1 MNKKLFLLALPAAA
15 MLIAGCSKTEVTT
28 VESAPQEITFQ
39 TVETKAAS
47 NFSESNAFYS
57 YAFFLSKKNAG
68 WDSNSDKSQA
78 YISAS
83 KITFNTTD
91 KAWKNES
98 TKYYWPK
105 EGSLTFFAWTDN
117 TASPAVDPANSVSC
131 AAASGIKFTNYD
143 ITSTTNKNKDLLV
156 ADIVKDATKNTD
168 SYTGTSGAWKE
179 GVPTVFKHILSNLVF
194 NIKTD
199 YATSKDK
206 YESVN
211 FNLKSIDLKNV
222 YTKGTYTQGE
232 VTSTPAWAAKT
243 APWDSY
249 AESETL
255 SIYSG
260 SLAVTKATD
269 EATAITGN
277 YSIVLPQT
285 FAAVTTIDGSTPV
298 ITVVYDIVT
307 NYTGTAVTET
317 ITVTK
322 SLNEI
327 YSGSW
332 DPAKKYTLTLIVGLS
347 EILWDPDITDWTD
360 VSNSINI

>member
-15 MLIAGCSKTEVTT
+15 MFIAGCSKTEVTT

-47 NFSESNAFYS
+47 SFSENNAFYS
-57 YAFFLSKKNAG
+57 YAFFLSKENAG
-68 WDSNSDKSQA
+68 WDTNSSKSEA
-78 YISAS
+78 YIANSPIS
-83 KITFNTTD
+83 YNDTD
-91 KAWKNES
+91 KAWRNAS

-117 TASPAVDPANSVSC
+117 TKAPAVDPTDAVSC
-131 AAASGIKFTNYD
+131 AKNTGIKFTNYD
-143 ITSTTNKNKDLLV
+143 ITSNTNKNKDLLV
-156 ADIVKDATKNTD
+156 ADMVKDATKNTD
-168 SYTGTSGAWKE
+168 SYTGKTSGDTWKE

-199 YATSKDK
+199 YATSKDE
-206 YESVN
+206 YTSVD

-222 YTKGTYTQGE
+222 YTKGTYTQGSP
-232 VTSTPAWAAKT
+232 TAST
-243 APWDSY
+243 APWDTYSD
-249 AESETL
+249 SETL

-269 EATAITGN
+269 TPTDITSS

-285 FAAVTTIDGSTPV
+285 FAAVSTIVDSTPV

-307 NYTGTAVTET
+307 NYTGKAVTET

-347 EILWDPDITDWTD
+347 EILWDPDITDWTE
-360 VSNSINI
+360 VSNSRTI

>member
-1 MNKKLFLLALPAAA
+1 MNVKTIILATSALALLAA
-15 MLIAGCSKTEVTT
+15 CSKSEVLP

-47 NFSESNAFYS
+47 NFSTNNHFYS
-57 YAFFLSKKNAG
+57 YAYFLEEGKTLDA
-68 WDSNSDKSQA
+68 NSADAKA
-78 YISAS
+78 YIYGSEIQYVS
-83 KITFNTTD
+83 GET
-91 KAWKNES
+91 AWKNAT

-105 EGSLTFFAWTDN
+105 KGSLTFFAWTDN
-117 TASPAVDPANSVSC
+117 TASPAVDPSNAVSC
-131 AAASGIKFTNYD
+131 AAASGIKFADYD
-143 ITSTTNKNKDLLV
+143 ITTTTNKNKDLLV
-156 ADIVKDATKNTD
+156 ADIAKDQKENTTQYD
-168 SYTGTSGAWKE
+168 GWKK

-199 YATSKDK
+199 YATSKDE
-206 YESVN
+206 YASVT

-232 VTSTPAWAAKT
+232 VTSSTPAWTAKT
-243 APWDSY
+243 APWGSY
-249 AESETL
+249 AESKTL
-255 SIYSG
+255 SIFNG
-260 SLAVTKATD
+260 TLAVTKATD
-269 EATAITGN
+269 DPTDITST

-285 FAAVTTIDGSTPV
+285 FAAATTIVDSTPV

-307 NYTGTAVTET
+307 NYTGTEVTET

-332 DPAKKYTLTLIVGLS
+332 DPAKKYTLTLIVGLN
-347 EILWDPDITDWTD
+347 EILWDPDITDWTG

>member
-47 NFSESNAFYS
+47 NFSENNAFYS
-57 YAFFLSKKNAG
+57 YAFFLEKGTGTTAKNWADDHGDSK
-68 WDSNSDKSQA
+68 A
-78 YISAS
+78 YIANSL
-83 KITFNTTD
+83 IEYNDTD
-91 KAWKNES
+91 KAWKNAT

-117 TASPAVDPANSVSC
+117 TKAPAVTGATISC
-131 AAASGIKFTNYD
+131 AHDTGIKVADYD
-143 ITSTTNKNKDLLV
+143 ITSNVNKDLLV
-156 ADIVKDATKNTD
+156 ANMVKDATKNTD
-168 SYTGTSGAWKE
+168 SYTGSPSGNTWKE

-199 YATSKDK
+199 YATSKDE
-206 YESVN
+206 YAGVN

-222 YTKGTYTQGE
+222 YTKGTYTQGSP
-232 VTSTPAWAAKT
+232 TAST
-243 APWDSY
+243 APWGSY
-249 AESETL
+249 GDSETL

-269 EATAITGN
+269 TPTAITST

-285 FAAVTTIDGSTPV
+285 FEAVSTIGTTTPV

>member
-15 MLIAGCSKTEVTT
+15 MFIAGCSKTEVTT

-39 TVETKAAS
+39 TVETKADS
-47 NFSESNAFYS
+47 NFSENNAFYS
-57 YAFFLSKKNAG
+57 YAFFLSKANAG
-68 WDSNSDKSQA
+68 WDSNSGKSEA

-117 TASPAVDPANSVSC
+117 TASPAVDPANAVSC

-179 GVPTVFKHILSNLVF
+179 SVPTVFKHILSNLVF

-199 YATSKDK
+199 YATSKDE
-206 YESVN
+206 YTSVN

-222 YTKGTYTQGE
+222 YTKGTYTQGSP
-232 VTSTPAWAAKT
+232 TAST
-243 APWDSY
+243 APWDTY
-249 AESETL
+249 GESETL
-255 SIYSG
+255 SIFNG
-260 SLAVTKATD
+260 TLAVTKATD
-269 EATAITGN
+269 TPTNITSS

-285 FAAVTTIDGSTPV
+285 FEAVTTIGTTTPV

>member
-1 MNKKLFLLALPAAA
+1 MNVKTIILATSALALLAA
-15 MLIAGCSKTEVTT
+15 CSKSEVLP

-57 YAFFLSKKNAG
+57 YAFFLSKANAG

-105 EGSLTFFAWTDN
+105 EGSLTFFAWSDN
-117 TASPAVDPANSVSC
+117 TNDPKVSGATIGC
-131 AAASGIKFTNYD
+131 AKDAGITVTDYD
-143 ITSTTNKNKDLLV
+143 ITSNQNKDLLV
-156 ADIVKDATKNTD
+156 ADIAKNKQANEAHSFDADPGKD
-168 SYTGTSGAWKE
+168 WKE

-199 YATSKDK
+199 YATSKDE
-206 YESVN
+206 YASVT
-211 FNLKSIDLKNV
+211 FNLKSIELKNV

-243 APWDSY
+243 APWGSY
-249 AESETL
+249 DESETL

-260 SLAVTKATD
+260 SLAVTKTTD
-269 EATAITGN
+269 TPTAITSN

-285 FAAVTTIDGSTPV
+285 FAAVTAIDDSTPV
-298 ITVVYDIVT
+298 IKVVYDIVT
-307 NYTGTAVTET
+307 NYTGTEVTET

-332 DPAKKYTLTLIVGLS
+332 EPAKKYTLTLIVGLS
-347 EILWDPDITDWTD
+347 EILWDPDITEWTG

>member
-1 MNKKLFLLALPAAA
+1 MDTKTIILATSALALLAA
-15 MLIAGCSKTEVTT
+15 CSKSEVLP

-39 TVETKAAS
+39 TVETKEAS
-47 NFSESNAFYS
+47 NFSENNAFYS
-57 YAFFLSKKNAG
+57 YAFFLEKGTGTTAKNWADNHGDSK
-68 WDSNSDKSQA
+68 A
-78 YISAS
+78 YIAKSLIEYNS
-83 KITFNTTD
+83 TD
-91 KAWKNES
+91 KAWKNAT

-117 TASPAVDPANSVSC
+117 TKAPAVDPTDAVSC
-131 AAASGIKFTNYD
+131 AENTGIKFTNYD
-143 ITSTTNKNKDLLV
+143 ITSNTNKNKDLLV
-156 ADIVKDATKNTD
+156 ADMVKDATKNTD
-168 SYTGTSGAWKE
+168 SYTGKTSGDTWKK

-199 YATSKDK
+199 HATSKDE
-206 YESVN
+206 YTSVD

-222 YTKGTYTQGE
+222 YTKGTYTQGSP
-232 VTSTPAWAAKT
+232 TAST
-243 APWDSY
+243 APWGSY
-249 AESETL
+249 SDSETL

-260 SLAVTKATD
+260 SLAVNKGTD
-269 EATAITGN
+269 ISTDITSS

-285 FAAVTTIDGSTPV
+285 FEAVTTIGTTTPV

-307 NYTGTAVTET
+307 NYTGKQVTET

-332 DPAKKYTLTLIVGLS
+332 DPAKKYTLTLIVGLN
-347 EILWDPDITDWTD
+347 EILWDPDVTDWTG
-360 VSNSINI
+360 VSNNINI